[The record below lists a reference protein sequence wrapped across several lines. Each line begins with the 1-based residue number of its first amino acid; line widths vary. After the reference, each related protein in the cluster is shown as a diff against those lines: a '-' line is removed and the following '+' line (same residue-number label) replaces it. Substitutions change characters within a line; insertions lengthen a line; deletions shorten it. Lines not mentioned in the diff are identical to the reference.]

1 MPMSRGISSL
11 ATDSAPRIEERDD
24 DRSVPDELLA
34 LLYRQVAALVGPR
47 RELDDIVQAAAERA
61 LRSLPRF
68 EGRSALSTWTYS
80 IAYRAVVD
88 HDRWFRRWRRRFVLA
103 EDEPVPERCSSFDG
117 EAAMME
123 LRRARR
129 LHQVLSELPP
139 AKRAVVVLHDL
150 EGMPLKDVAEVVGA
164 NERTVR
170 SRLRDARKKL
180 AALLAEDPLFRTE
193 VTP

>member
-1 MPMSRGISSL
+1 MTRGLSSVVNE
-11 ATDSAPRIEERDD
+11 SAPSAAETLESARA
-24 DRSVPDELLA
+24 VPDELLA
-34 LLYRQVAALVGPR
+34 LLYRQVAALIGPR

-61 LRSLPRF
+61 LRALPRF

-103 EDEPVPERCSSFDG
+103 EDEPVPERCSSWDG

-129 LHQVLSELPP
+129 LHQVLSELP
-139 AKRAVVVLHDL
+139 ATKRAVIVLHDL
-150 EGMPLKDVAEVVGA
+150 EGMALREVAEVVGA

-180 AALLAEDPLFRTE
+180 AQLLTEDPLFRTE
-193 VTP
+193 VTR

>member
-1 MPMSRGISSL
+1 M

>member
-1 MPMSRGISSL
+1 MTRGLSSVVNE
-11 ATDSAPRIEERDD
+11 SAPSSAEARDGA
-24 DRSVPDELLA
+24 RAVPDELLA

-61 LRSLPRF
+61 LRALPRF

-103 EDEPVPERCSSFDG
+103 EDEPAPERSSSWDG

-123 LRRARR
+123 LRRAKR
-129 LHQVLSELPP
+129 LHQVLGELPA

-150 EGMPLKDVAEVVGA
+150 EGMALREVAEVVGA

-180 AALLAEDPLFRTE
+180 AQLLAEDPLFQTE
-193 VTP
+193 VTR